1 MIYFL
6 DSVIV
11 AELFGQVVGQNVC
24 FTNKLLNHALVD
36 IAFNLLIRQKGGL
49 YAVLVCSVNQ
59 SES

>member
-24 FTNKLLNHALVD
+24 FTNK
-36 IAFNLLIRQKGGL
+36 IFEPRI
-49 YAVLVCSVNQ
+49 S
-59 SES
+59 